1 MIICSCN
8 VIRDCDIRAAA
19 ARGCADAEAAYASMG
34 CEFECGGCQELAE
47 EIVALAQASPPEVD
61 QRAA

>member
-19 ARGCADAEAAYASMG
+19 ARGCKDAESAYASMG
-34 CEFECGGCQELAE
+34 CEFECGGCRDMAD
-47 EIVALAQASPPEVD
+47 EIVENMLRAPPSEAK
-61 QRAA
+61 RAA

>member
-19 ARGCADAEAAYASMG
+19 ARGCKDAEAAYASMG
-34 CEFECGGCQELAE
+34 CEFECGGCRDMAD
-47 EIVALAQASPPEVD
+47 EIVEHMRSAPESEGK
-61 QRAA
+61 RAA

>member
-19 ARGCADAEAAYASMG
+19 SRGCEDAEAAYASMG
-34 CEFECGGCQELAE
+34 CEFECGGCRDMADQ
-47 EIVALAQASPPEVD
+47 IVANMRRAPAQED
-61 QRAA
+61 KRAA

>member
-19 ARGCADAEAAYASMG
+19 ARGCKDGDSAYRSMG
-34 CEFECGGCQELAE
+34 CEFACGGCRDLAD
-47 EIVALAQASPPEVD
+47 EIVEEARRAPARED
-61 QRAA
+61 RRAA

>member
-19 ARGCADAEAAYASMG
+19 ARGCTDARSAYASMG
-34 CEFECGGCQELAE
+34 CEFECGGCQELADD
-47 EIVALAQASPPEVD
+47 IVEQVLSNPPEID

>member
-19 ARGCADAEAAYASMG
+19 GRGCRDGESAYRAMG
-34 CEFECGGCQELAE
+34 CEFVCGGCRDLAD
-47 EIVALAQASPPEVD
+47 EIVEDARTLPEQID